1 MTGSELTP
9 PPLDMAVGMGRY
21 STTYEGSGGRIRAK
35 PGDFAVC
42 EILSDAALRSIREA
56 GTYAVY
62 ELAKEGIDTGHCIS
76 DAYRRARIRLKA
88 MGLKDAAARTT
99 QHVCA
104 SSRGPGIPRLDAPR
118 YTLRRLGYVER
129 PLTGRSMTGNR
140 FDIVVRG
147 GAGLEGSSLE
157 DSILNYY
164 GYQRFGSRRPVTHLV
179 GRAVLHNDMA
189 EAIRLILSET
199 SPFDSP
205 ESNELRSMMA
215 DPSRHAECLRMMPRS
230 MDTERTVLSSLS
242 DGDDHRAAFLR
253 IPLYL
258 RRLYVQAYQSYVFNL
273 TLTAAASGGY
283 DLSTAHE
290 GDVCFD
296 RADQLGRYG
305 ESEGQRLA
313 VPMVGYSYYKKT
325 RFHEVVSEVLDGE
338 GVAPRDFYVRHMQE
352 VSSEGGFR
360 QATLECS
367 DVDILRDRIRL
378 TLSRGSFA
386 TVALREV
393 MKPADPVAAGF

>member
-1 MTGSELTP
+1 MTSSERMP

-21 STTYEGSGGRIRAK
+21 STTYEGSGGRIRTR

-42 EILSDAALRSIREA
+42 EILSDAALRSIREEGA
-56 GTYAVY
+56 YAVY

-76 DAYRRARIRLKA
+76 DAYGRARIRLKA
-88 MGLKDAAARTT
+88 LGLKDAAARTT
-99 QHVCA
+99 QYVCA

-118 YTLRRLGYVER
+118 YTLRRLGYVAR

-140 FDIVVRG
+140 FDITVRG
-147 GAGLEGSSLE
+147 GAGLEGASLE
-157 DSILNYY
+157 GVILNYY

-179 GRAVLHNDMA
+179 GRAVLRNDMA
-189 EAIRLILSET
+189 EAIRLILSAE
-199 SPFDSP
+199 SPFDAP

-230 MDTERTVLSSLS
+230 MDTERTVLRSLA
-242 DGDDHRAAFLR
+242 DGDGHRTAFLR

-258 RRLYVQAYQSYVFNL
+258 RRLYVQAYQSYIFNL
-273 TLTAAASGGY
+273 TLTAASGGC
-283 DLSTAHE
+283 DLSSPHE

-296 RADQLGRYG
+296 RADRLGRYG

-325 RFHEVVSEVLDGE
+325 RFHGVVSEVLDGE
-338 GVAPRDFYVRHMQE
+338 EVAPRDFYVRHMQE

-360 QATLECS
+360 QAALACS
-367 DVDILRDRIRL
+367 GVDILPDRIRL

>member
-1 MTGSELTP
+1 MTGSERMP

-21 STTYEGSGGRIRAK
+21 STTYGGSGGRIRTK
-35 PGDFAVC
+35 PGDFAVR
-42 EILSDAALRSIREA
+42 EILSDAALRSIREEGA
-56 GTYAVY
+56 YAVY

-76 DAYRRARIRLKA
+76 DAYGRARIRLKA
-88 MGLKDAAARTT
+88 LGLKDAAARTT

-118 YTLRRLGYVER
+118 YTLRRLGYVAR
-129 PLTGRSMTGNR
+129 PLTGRSMIGNR

-147 GAGLEGSSLE
+147 GAGLEGASLE
-157 DSILNYY
+157 GTILNYY

-179 GRAVLHNDMA
+179 GRAVLRNDMA
-189 EAIRLILSET
+189 EAIRLILSAE
-199 SPFDSP
+199 SPFDAP

-215 DPSRHAECLRMMPRS
+215 DPSRYAECLRMMPRS
-230 MDTERTVLSSLS
+230 MDTERAVLRSLA
-242 DGDDHRAAFLR
+242 DGDDHRTAFLR

-258 RRLYVQAYQSYVFNL
+258 RRLYVQAYQSYIFNL
-273 TLTAAASGGY
+273 TLTAAFGGY
-283 DLSTAHE
+283 DLSSPHE

-296 RADQLGRYG
+296 RADRLGRYG

-325 RFHEVVSEVLDGE
+325 RFHGVVSEVLDGE

-360 QATLECS
+360 QAALACS
-367 DVDILRDRIRL
+367 DVDILPDRIRL

>member
-1 MTGSELTP
+1 MTGSGRTP
-9 PPLDMAVGMGRY
+9 PPLDVAVGMGRY
-21 STTYEGSGGRIRAK
+21 STTYEGSGGRIRAQ
-35 PGDFAVC
+35 PGDFAVR
-42 EILSDAALRSIREA
+42 EILSDVALRSIGGEGA
-56 GTYAVY
+56 YAVY

-76 DAYRRARIRLKA
+76 DAYRRAHIRLKA
-88 MGLKDAAARTT
+88 LGLKDAAARTT

-147 GAGLEGSSLE
+147 GAGLEGASLE

-179 GRAVLHNDMA
+179 GRAILHNDMA

-199 SPFDSP
+199 SPFDAS
-205 ESNELRSMMA
+205 ESNELRGMLA
-215 DPSRHAECLRMMPRS
+215 DPSRYAECLRMLPRS
-230 MDTERTVLSSLS
+230 MDTERTVLRSLA
-242 DGDDHRAAFLR
+242 DGDDHRTAFLR

-258 RRLYVQAYQSYVFNL
+258 RRLYVQAYQSYIFNL
-273 TLTAAASGGY
+273 TLTTASEIY
-283 DLSTAHE
+283 DLSSPHE

-296 RADQLGRYG
+296 RADRLGKCG

-313 VPMVGYSYYKKT
+313 VPMVGYAYYKKT
-325 RFHEVVSEVLDGE
+325 RFHGVVSEVLDGE

-360 QATLECS
+360 QATLACS
-367 DVDILRDRIRL
+367 DVDILPDRIRL